1 MSKEQPRTE
10 ARASLAQAI
19 NSHVAAIANLN
30 DARSAASKA
39 AEHVYDARKKLN
51 ELRETNIAPASSA
64 AVISGLASGSLDV
77 LELDRPRA
85 ELRAKI
91 ETTEQEL
98 SAWQSARKVAEE
110 AVPGRERAVEWTQ
123 RALHDAAV
131 AVLRESNA
139 FAPLTAELDELQER
153 VIEKRLALKFLFL
166 HGAVPDDGKQHV
178 ASLLNKYAWQ
188 PTDCFTPQEC
198 IGHLVTRQWENLL
211 TELMRNADT
220 EIPGES
226 T

>member
-19 NSHVAAIANLN
+19 NEHVAAQANLN

-39 AEHVYDARKKLN
+39 SEHVWDTRKKLE
-51 ELRETNIAPASSA
+51 ELRGTDVAPASSN

-98 SAWQSARKVAEE
+98 NAWQAARKVAEE
-110 AVPGRERAVEWTQ
+110 SVPVRERAVEWSQ
-123 RALHDAAV
+123 RAVRDAAI
-131 AVLRESNA
+131 AVLRESGA
-139 FAPLTAELDELQER
+139 FMPLINELDELQER
-153 VIEKRLALKFLFL
+153 VIEKRLSLKFLLL
-166 HGAVPDDGKQHV
+166 HGAVPDDDKQHV
-178 ASLLNKYAWQ
+178 EHLLNVQMPLSHY
-188 PTDCFTPQEC
+188 TPPQC
-198 IGHLVTRQWENLL
+198 VNHPVTQQYEAVLAA
-211 TELMRNADT
+211 LMANADAA
-220 EIPGES
+220 IPGEI
-226 T
+226 